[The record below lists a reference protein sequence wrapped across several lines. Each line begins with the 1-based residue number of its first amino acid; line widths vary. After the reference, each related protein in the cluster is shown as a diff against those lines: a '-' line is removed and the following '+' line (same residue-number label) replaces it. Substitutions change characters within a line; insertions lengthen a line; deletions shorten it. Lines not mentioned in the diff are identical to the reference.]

1 MLKLVTLFLVF
12 SHTFTFSSSLQE
24 VNQKLLGQ
32 KRELD
37 SLMSKITVGSS
48 RLQELEIQQDSLKD
62 KIAASKRELW
72 LIKQKSQE
80 LNEKIKAVKVSISK
94 GKSRVKSS
102 KVKLKKYE
110 ISFYDRLKYVYTNR
124 NQPFLSMLFSFKN
137 IAEFDRRIHYY
148 NQIIQTDSGQFQQ
161 LKNEKKKMSTDLITL
176 TKNEASLVT
185 LEKELFQLK
194 SGYLEKL
201 KTNTKFLADIQKE
214 QTLLIERGQKLN
226 KSTKFIKDK
235 IQNLVS
241 AKEQIQ
247 GDQPSEFPSQFL
259 DKKSISRNS
268 LKWPLSKPF
277 KIVSKF
283 GKVEEG
289 SATIFNSGIDLESE
303 NVKNV
308 YAVEDGQ
315 IFYKGRAAGDSA
327 TYGKVIMISHDPDGK
342 YISLYGNLSSIL
354 VALNQKVKRGD
365 KIANI
370 KPQKSNGFTKNSRLR
385 FDFRVNRQPKNPL
398 LWLKR

>member
-1 MLKLVTLFLVF
+1 MVS
-12 SHTFTFSSSLQE
+12 SHTYIFSNSLQD

-37 SLMSKITVGSS
+37 SLMNKITVGSS

-62 KIAASKRELW
+62 KINASKRDLW
-72 LIKQKSQE
+72 LIKQKSQK
-80 LNEKIKAVKVSISK
+80 LDKKIHTIKKEISL
-94 GKSRVKSS
+94 GKSKLKSS
-102 KVKLKKYE
+102 KVKLKQYE
-110 ISFYDRLKYVYTNR
+110 LSFYDRLKYVYSNR
-124 NQPFLSMLFSFKN
+124 NQPFLSLLFSFKN

-148 NQIIQTDSGQFQQ
+148 NRIIQNDSGQFKQLRDEKKQ
-161 LKNEKKKMSTDLITL
+161 VSENLLSLKN
-176 TKNEASLVT
+176 NESSLKS
-185 LEKELFQLK
+185 LEEELFDLK
-194 SGYLEKL
+194 NGYLEKL
-201 KTNTKFLADIQKE
+201 KSNTEFLTKIQKE
-214 QTLLIERGQKLN
+214 QSLLIERGQKLN

-247 GDQPSEFPSQFL
+247 GDQPSQFPEQFL
-259 DKKSISRNS
+259 ENKSITRNS

-283 GKVEEG
+283 GKVNEG
-289 SATIFNSGIDLESE
+289 SATIFNSGIDLESDQ
-303 NVKNV
+303 VKNV

-327 TYGKVIMISHDPDGK
+327 TYGKVIMISHDPDGR

-370 KPQKSNGFTKNSRLR
+370 KPQKVNGFMKDSRLR

-398 LWLKR
+398 LWLQKQ